1 VPVTA
6 SYTSPLAESLA
17 ADVLERFQRYV
28 RIDTQSA
35 LDQST
40 TPSTQKQFD
49 LAKLLLAELQE
60 LGLEGVELDE
70 QCYVTATLPGNVA
83 GAPAIGVLAH
93 LDVSYDAPSTGVEP
107 IVHRNYDGGVIELP
121 RGGTVL
127 DPAAMPDLSHKVG
140 HDLVSAS
147 GDTLLGADDKAGVSA
162 IMTAVKHLLANPGAP
177 RCTLKIAFTP
187 DEEIGSLAAGLDLE
201 KFAARCA
208 YTIDGS
214 EIGELSYESFSAK
227 HAIVTIEGVDVH
239 PGYAAGKMVSALRL
253 AAEVLAALPSDRLTP
268 ATSSGRQGYIHATE
282 LTGTPSQARIRVI
295 LRDFDDQQLTVHEE
309 LLKETVAQVVDADP
323 RASATVEVKRDYHN
337 MKVEIEKDPEVIAA
351 AEAAYRAEG
360 IEPVS
365 HPIRGGTDGSALSLR
380 GLPTPNIFD
389 GGYDYHSVR
398 EWASVQEMA
407 AAAAVIVRLAEVWS
421 SR

>member
-1 VPVTA
+1 MPVTA

-187 DEEIGSLAAGLDLE
+187 ALFTSTSIFPNWASTASRSADEEIGSLAAGLDLE

-268 ATSSGRQGYIHATE
+268 ATSS
-282 LTGTPSQARIRVI
+282 
-295 LRDFDDQQLTVHEE
+295 E